1 MPYDDQQGWEK
12 TAEGQLEPKWAWG
25 PVLPPSLIELLERD
39 NNADGD
45 DAEFEEVNQ
54 SVYYD
59 GDSNDDD
66 I

>member
-1 MPYDDQQGWEK
+1 MPYDEQQGWEK
-12 TAEGQLEPKWAWG
+12 TAEGQLESKWACG